1 MGLGESGNKEDEET
15 MKHIG
20 MRSADR
26 EVSEQDTTHIDF
38 IETDGKLSKQL
49 FGVNSIK

>member
-1 MGLGESGNKEDEET
+1 MGLGELGNKEDGET

-26 EVSEQDTTHIDF
+26 GVSEQDTTHIDF
-38 IETDGKLSKQL
+38 IETDGEISE
-49 FGVNSIK
+49 